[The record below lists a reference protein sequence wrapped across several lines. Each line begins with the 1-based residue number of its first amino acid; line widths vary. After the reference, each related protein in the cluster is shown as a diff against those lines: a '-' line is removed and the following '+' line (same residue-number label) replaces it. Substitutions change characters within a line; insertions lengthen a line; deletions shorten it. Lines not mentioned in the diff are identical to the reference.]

1 MGFKNKNIRNSAM
14 GDDMTDTASNGQPA
28 PSAGMTRKQF
38 LRLSAG
44 LAVTA
49 GVTPMVS
56 GCGARGRNLKFSNL
70 DQVLEEMARLEVAN
84 DLQLQQPWSMYK
96 ILNHL
101 AQSAEYSM
109 TGYPKMDPPVVR
121 TFARLAF
128 NMFRS
133 RGFMSHSLSA
143 PVPGAPEIPEE
154 GSVADGYQRLRNAIS
169 DFRAFTGVLF
179 PHFSYGPLTREEWE
193 IAHSMHCADHFSS
206 MTYTTAA

>member
-1 MGFKNKNIRNSAM
+1 MN
-14 GDDMTDTASNGQPA
+14 DTHSSGQPQQA
-28 PSAGMTRKQF
+28 SGMTRKQF

-49 GVTPMVS
+49 GVTPMIS

-70 DQVLEEMARLEVAN
+70 DQVLAEMERLEVAT

-109 TGYPKMDPPVVR
+109 TGYPQMDSPIVR

-133 RGFMSHSLSA
+133 RGYMSHPLGA

-154 GSVADGYQRLRNAIS
+154 GPVADGYQRLRNAIS

-179 PHFSYGPLTREEWE
+179 PHFSYGQLNREEWE
-193 IAHSMHCADHFSS
+193 VAHSMHCADHFSS
-206 MTYTTAA
+206 MTYTTAT